1 MCVIIY
7 KPAGVRMP
15 SSNVLGAA
23 ARLNPHGCGLMTADG
38 RSLHSLDARAFI
50 DYLLGFS
57 PGDDLAIHFRF
68 ATHGSVCSANCHPF
82 YYRGITLMHNG
93 VLPIQPLKDRTDSET
108 YLRRIAPGLSRYGLN
123 SGYASEAL
131 TIPGSRFAVAMDG
144 AIRLFGE
151 FSEFGGLYFSN
162 TRPYPR
168 GLRIREDGVV
178 DY

>member
-1 MCVIIY
+1 MCIIIY

-15 SSNVLGAA
+15 SLNVLSAA
-23 ARLNPHGCGLMTADG
+23 ARCNPDGVGLMTADG

-50 DYLLGFS
+50 DYLLGFG
-57 PGDDLAIHFRF
+57 PGDDLAIHFRY
-68 ATHGSVCSANCHPF
+68 ATHGPVCSSNCHPF
-82 YYRGITLMHNG
+82 NYRGITLMHNG
-93 VLPIQPLKDRTDSET
+93 ILPIQPLKGRTDSET
-108 YLRRIAPGLSRYGLN
+108 YLRRIAPDLCRYGLYSAAAKN
-123 SGYASEAL
+123 DL

-168 GLRIREDGVV
+168 GLRMREDGVV
-178 DY
+178 DC